1 MDYFLFLICLA
12 LPTYLIRFQIFGIP
26 TNLLEICLY
35 LGVLGQVV
43 IIFKKRSFNFKPIT
57 SSNILTPTVLI
68 LLSGVISV
76 FISPDKRTS
85 LGILKGWFVDP
96 ILLTGLILLN
106 IQSEKTAQKIIWGLT
121 GSGTLVA
128 FWGIMQKFGFG
139 YLLPH
144 QSLDPSFRSYLITGR
159 SFGPFESPNYLGMY
173 LAPVSLLLF
182 FYWLK
187 TKLISSPK
195 ILFQKKQLNT
205 REVFFKWQIKDFL
218 ILFCF
223 LVMLLA
229 LFFTQSLGAWLGF
242 GIAMLLGIFLF
253 FRPLLPVNPK
263 SKLIFDIAY
272 LICALLLI
280 LGSFVLIKNMGCRVE
295 NSFAARQEVWQVAWY
310 LVRKYPLTG
319 IGLGL
324 FPLFYHQTVARLHFP
339 PLNWF
344 QLHPHNLFFAFWLN
358 LGLLGLLAFLWLLL
372 VAFRQIIKNQQ
383 LFLLAPLLAI
393 VIHGLV
399 DTTYWKND
407 LSVIFWI
414 FLALAFIFWQD
425 EKENSV

>member
-253 FRPLLPVNPK
+253 FRPLLPLNPK

-414 FLALAFIFWQD
+414 FLALAFLYRQN

>member
-1 MDYFLFLICLA
+1 V
-12 LPTYLIRFQIFGIP
+12 
-26 TNLLEICLY
+26 N
-35 LGVLGQVV
+35 
-43 IIFKKRSFNFKPIT
+43 
-57 SSNILTPTVLI
+57 
-68 LLSGVISV
+68 
-76 FISPDKRTS
+76 
-85 LGILKGWFVDP
+85 P
-96 ILLTGLILLN
+96 ILLAGLILLN
-106 IQSEKTAQKIIWGLT
+106 VHSEKTARKIIWGLT

-128 FWGIMQKFGFG
+128 FWGIIQKFGFG

-173 LAPVSLLLF
+173 LAPISLLLF

-187 TKLISSPK
+187 TKLTFFQKTLS
-195 ILFQKKQLNT
+195 QKKQVGT
-205 REVFFKWQIKDFL
+205 QAAFFEWQIKDFL
-218 ILFCF
+218 VLFCF

-242 GIAMLLGIFLF
+242 GIAMLLGIFLY
-253 FRPLLPVNPK
+253 FRPLLYYLNPK
-263 SKLIFDIAY
+263 SKFIFDIAY
-272 LICALLLI
+272 LICTLLLI
-280 LGSFVLIKNMGCRVE
+280 LGSFVLIKKMGCRVE

-310 LVRKYPLTG
+310 LARKHPLTG

-324 FPLFYHQTVARLHFP
+324 FPLFYHQTVAHLHFP

-383 LFLLAPLLAI
+383 LFLLTPLLAI

-414 FLALAFIFWQD
+414 FLALTFLFWQD
-425 EKENSV
+425 AKEDSA